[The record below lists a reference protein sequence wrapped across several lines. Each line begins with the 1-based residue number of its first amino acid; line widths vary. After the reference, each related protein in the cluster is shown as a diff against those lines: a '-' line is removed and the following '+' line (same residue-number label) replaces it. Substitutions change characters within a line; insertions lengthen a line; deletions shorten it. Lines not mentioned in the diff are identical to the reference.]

1 MSNTG
6 GIGLSQLGKD
16 SLLRCKED
24 FYFAPIAATTNYL
37 VTTVDPSTLTV
48 GTALTLTT
56 AATGLMFRKARRVTL
71 TLDDDDSGGGMT
83 VTVRIS
89 GQRWGQPI
97 FELLT
102 VTTVSGT
109 AITGTS
115 ANCYDEVLSII
126 PQVITGAD
134 SGDDLVMGID
144 GTSFGLQFPIDNIAD
159 VQSIINVSTNT
170 EAAATAIS
178 STTVQAGAP
187 SGGVYA
193 GGSYIKGIT
202 LATTDRWTVRYLMT
216 QQHDLSGVTG
226 VWR

>member
-1 MSNTG
+1 MSATG
-6 GIGLSQLGKD
+6 GIGLTQLAKD
-16 SLLRCKED
+16 SLMRERED
-24 FYFAPIAATTNYL
+24 LLFAPIAATTNYL

-48 GTALTLTT
+48 GTPLTIVT
-56 AATGLMFRKARRVTL
+56 AGNGLMFRVARRVTM

-83 VTVRIS
+83 VTVKIT
-89 GQRWGQPI
+89 GQRWGIQI
-97 FELLT
+97 DELLT

-115 ANCYDEVLSII
+115 VNVFDEVLSIT

-134 SGDDLVMGID
+134 SGDDLVCGID
-144 GTSFGLQFPIDNIAD
+144 GTSFGLRRPIDAIAD

-178 STTVQAGAP
+178 STTVVAGAATN
-187 SGGVYA
+187 GTIQ

-202 LATTDRWTVRYLMT
+202 LATTDRWTVRYLMS
-216 QQHDLSGVTG
+216 QKVDLSGTTG